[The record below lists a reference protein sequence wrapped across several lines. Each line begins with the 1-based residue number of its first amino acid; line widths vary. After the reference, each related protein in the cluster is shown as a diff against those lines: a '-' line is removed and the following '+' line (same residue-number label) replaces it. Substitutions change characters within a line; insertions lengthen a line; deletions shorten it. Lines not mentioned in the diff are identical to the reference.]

1 MRARLEGV
9 ELGVA
14 EWYADNY
21 DRLNSLDL
29 FIDLCD
35 RIAEND
41 KYFDG
46 YELYHEILSI
56 RDSLNDIS
64 QLTFNFGE

>member
-1 MRARLEGV
+1 
-9 ELGVA
+9 
-14 EWYADNY
+14 
-21 DRLNSLDL
+21 L

-41 KYFDG
+41 QYFDG

>member
-1 MRARLEGV
+1 MIQGV

-14 EWYADNY
+14 EWYADNFHQL
-21 DRLNSLDL
+21 DKLDL

-35 RIAEND
+35 RLAEND

-46 YELYHEILSI
+46 YALYDEILSI
-56 RDSLNDIS
+56 RESLNDVS
-64 QLTFNFGE
+64 QLTFNFGD